1 MLNSHSPQQHTT
13 SQHTYPLT
21 DEAMHRFEQRAHR
34 GHQWV
39 CGGCGMTHAV
49 ILPEECESCGATA
62 LEFQYA
68 SSTENASFSA

>member
-13 SQHTYPLT
+13 SEPAYPLT
-21 DEAMHRFEQRAHR
+21 KAALRRFEQQELR
-34 GHQWV
+34 GHHWV

-49 ILPEECESCGATA
+49 ILPEECENCGATA

-68 SSTENASFSA
+68 SSTENKGFSA